1 MRLIRC
7 HIENFGR
14 LHDVNLEFDRGCHVI
29 REQNGWGKS
38 TLAAFIRVMFFGFE
52 GENKRKNI
60 ENERK
65 RFLPWQGGGY
75 GGSLTFETGG
85 SVYTVTRIFADKKI
99 NDSFELRDAQTNLI
113 STEFSENL
121 GEELFLINSESF
133 QRTVFIGQN
142 DCVTGTT
149 DGINARLGNITDNMN
164 DLDCYEKAAGAL
176 QEVLNR
182 LNPRRKTG
190 EIYRKNER
198 VTKLQTEVSQNA
210 SLEETIQQYEGLAGQ
225 ERERLE
231 NLRAQQEE
239 IFALQRQASRARDFQ
254 TKRVAYDQLCADC
267 EEKEAAYRQAGAV
280 FPGEIPTEEEL
291 RFYLAVCDG
300 MDRAAEGARIC
311 RLTEEEQEQIRELRA
326 EQERESSETRSPY
339 GEEMEDEADSVAKFQ
354 SQRNETGTVAKSQS
368 LWNETGTVAKSQS
381 QRNETGTVTKFQ
393 PQRNETDTV
402 TKTQSLQNDTDS
414 ETVTGFAANRGNY
427 GQIAAGALFLI
438 AGIAFLFLNGNSD
451 RVFLILAVIL
461 AAVGV
466 LLLIAGVITGQHR
479 AREEQIRREEQFH
492 REETRRRAR
501 QAEEERRRWEEEQR
515 RAAEEERRRWEA
527 KRLAEE
533 RAQRQKQLES
543 LEKKNKDCQIY
554 REQYEKKRSE
564 LALAFQKLAFP
575 YPENPREQ
583 LQLIWQQRIRWQHAK
598 QEMEAARLK
607 KREFEA
613 QNEKTLLTV
622 NEAEKPL
629 PALEELNR
637 QQQEL
642 EREADSVRKQLDIY
656 GTQLDSLREK
666 YDNWMETKELLTGE
680 QEEVKALRQQYRQVQ
695 KAQEYLTKAK
705 ETLTARYMEPLM
717 HSFSRYYQVIVGTSG
732 TAADR
737 YHMDANTQITVEEEG
752 MQRET
757 AYLSRGYQD
766 LIGLCLRLALV
777 DAMYQTERPFLVLDD
792 PFVNLDA
799 EKTAGGM
806 RLLEEV
812 ASRYQVIYFT
822 AK

>member
-1 MRLIRC
+1 
-7 HIENFGR
+7 
-14 LHDVNLEFDRGCHVI
+14 
-29 REQNGWGKS
+29 
-38 TLAAFIRVMFFGFE
+38 
-52 GENKRKNI
+52 
-60 ENERK
+60 
-65 RFLPWQGGGY
+65 
-75 GGSLTFETGG
+75 
-85 SVYTVTRIFADKKI
+85 
-99 NDSFELRDAQTNLI
+99 FELSDAQTNLI
-113 STEFSENL
+113 STYFSEKL
-121 GEELFLINSESF
+121 GEELFRINSESF

-210 SLEETIQQYEGLAGQ
+210 SLEETIQQYESLAGQ
-225 ERERLE
+225 ERERLD

-239 IFALQRQASRARDFQ
+239 IFVLQRQASRARDVQ
-254 TKRVAYDQLCADC
+254 TKRAAYDQLCADC

-280 FPGEIPTEEEL
+280 FPGEIPAEEEL
-291 RFYLAVCDG
+291 RSYLAVCDG

-311 RLTEEEQEQIRELRA
+311 RLTEEEQEQMRELRA
-326 EQERESSETRSPY
+326 EPERESSETRSPY
-339 GEEMEDEADSVAKFQ
+339 GEEMEGKADTLAK
-354 SQRNETGTVAKSQS
+354 SQPLRNETDTVAKSQS
-368 LWNETGTVAKSQS
+368 LWNETETVTKSQS
-381 QRNETGTVTKFQ
+381 LRNETGIATKSQSLRNETGTATKS
-393 PQRNETDTV
+393 
-402 TKTQSLQNDTDS
+402 QSLQNDTDS
-414 ETVTGFAANRGNY
+414 ETVTGSSVNSGNY

-438 AGIAFLFLNGNSD
+438 AGIVFLFLNGNSG
-451 RVFLILAVIL
+451 RGFLILAAIL

-466 LLLIAGVITGQHR
+466 LLLVVGVITGQHR
-479 AREEQIRREEQFH
+479 AREEQIRREEQFR
-492 REETRRRAR
+492 REETLRREREEAERVR

-515 RAAEEERRRWEA
+515 RQTEEERRKWEV
-527 KRLAEE
+527 KRLADE
-533 RAQRQKQLES
+533 RAQRQKQLKS
-543 LEKKNKDCQIY
+543 LEKRNQDYQTY
-554 REQYEKKRSE
+554 LEQYEKKRSE

-575 YPENPREQ
+575 FPDNPREQ
-583 LQLIWQQRIRWQHAK
+583 LQLIWQQRIRWQQAK
-598 QEMEAARLK
+598 QDMEAARLK
-607 KREFEA
+607 KRGFEA

-622 NEAEKPL
+622 TEAEKSL

-666 YDNWMETKELLTGE
+666 YDSWMETKELLSGE
-680 QEEVKALRQQYRQVQ
+680 QEEVKVLRQQYRQVQ
-695 KAQEYLTKAK
+695 KAQEYLMKAK
-705 ETLTARYMEPLM
+705 ETLTARYMEPLT

-777 DAMYQTERPFLVLDD
+777 DAMYQTERPFLILDD

-812 ASRYQVIYFT
+812 ARRYQVIYFT

>member
-29 REQNGWGKS
+29 CEQNGWGKS

-75 GGSLTFETGG
+75 GGSLTFETGE

-113 STEFSENL
+113 SPDFSENL

-149 DGINARLGNITDNMN
+149 DSINARLGNITDNMN

-210 SLEETIQQYEGLAGQ
+210 SLEETIQQYKGLAGQ
-225 ERERLE
+225 ERKRLE

-239 IFALQRQASRARDFQ
+239 IFVLQRQASRARDAQ
-254 TKRVAYDQLCADC
+254 AKRAAYDQLCEDL
-267 EEKEAAYRQAGAV
+267 EEKETAYQQAGAV
-280 FPGEIPTEEEL
+280 FPGEIPTEEKL
-291 RFYLAVCDG
+291 RSYLAVCDG

-311 RLTEEEQEQIRELRA
+311 RLTEEEQEQILGLREKLQRTPEEKFA
-326 EQERESSETRSPY
+326 DSHTKVTEGLARTSVQPRNLY
-339 GEEMEDEADSVAKFQ
+339 GEDTKDKADFV
-354 SQRNETGTVAKSQS
+354 TKSQF
-368 LWNETGTVAKSQS
+368 L
-381 QRNETGTVTKFQ
+381 
-393 PQRNETDTV
+393 RNETDTMAE
-402 TKTQSLQNDTDS
+402 TQSSQNDTDS
-414 ETVTGFAANRGNY
+414 ETVAGSFANRGNY
-427 GQIAAGALFLI
+427 GQIAAGALLLI
-438 AGIAFLFLNGNSD
+438 AGIVFLFFNLNFG
-451 RVFLILAVIL
+451 RGFMILATIL

-466 LLLIAGVITGQHR
+466 LLLIVGVITGQHR
-479 AREEQIRREEQFH
+479 AREEQIRREEQFR
-492 REETRRRAR
+492 REEARRREREEAERAR
-501 QAEEERRRWEEEQR
+501 QAEEERRK
-515 RAAEEERRRWEA
+515 WEA
-527 KRLAEE
+527 KRLADE
-533 RAQRQKQLES
+533 RVQRQKQLES
-543 LEKKNKDCQIY
+543 LEKKNKDYQIY
-554 REQYEKKRSE
+554 LEQYEKNRSE
-564 LALAFQKLAFP
+564 LALAFQKMAFP
-575 YPENPREQ
+575 YPDNPREQ
-583 LQLIWQQRIRWQHAK
+583 LQLIWQQRIRWQQAK
-598 QEMEAARLK
+598 RDMEAARLK

-613 QNEKTLLTV
+613 QNEKTLLTAK
-622 NEAEKPL
+622 EEEKSF

-666 YDNWMETKELLTGE
+666 YDSWVETKELLSGE
-680 QEEVKALRQQYRQVQ
+680 QEEVKVLRQQYRQVQ

-732 TAADR
+732 TAANR
-737 YHMDANTQITVEEEG
+737 YRMDANTQITVEEEG

-777 DAMYQTERPFLVLDD
+777 DAMYQTERPFLILDD

-812 ASRYQVIYFT
+812 AREYQVIYFT
-822 AK
+822 VS